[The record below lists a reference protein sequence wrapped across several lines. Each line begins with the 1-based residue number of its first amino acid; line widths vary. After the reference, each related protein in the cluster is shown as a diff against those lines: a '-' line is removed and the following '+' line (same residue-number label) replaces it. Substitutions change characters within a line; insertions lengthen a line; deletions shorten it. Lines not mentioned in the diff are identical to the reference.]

1 MRIDVARLRMVV
13 ARSVTATTDAVTIV
27 GAAIGGV
34 SAAEPSG
41 PITTGASNGGIA
53 SASSDGEI
61 NIGQVITGENTGN
74 SIMTGNI
81 SGPAELHGG
90 EIDYPTNVNV
100 TQGAATLI
108 ATADGGDY
116 GNAAAPEGDGPEVE
130 IDINNEDKN
139 RNDNR
144 SNATGIGEGGE
155 GGEGGN
161 VIIGDEP
168 VE

>member
-1 MRIDVARLRMVV
+1 MRIDVARLRTVV
-13 ARSVTATTDAVTIV
+13 ARSVAASVVAVTIV
-27 GAAIGGV
+27 GAAIGGA

-108 ATADGGDY
+108 STADGGDL
-116 GNAAAPEGDGPEVE
+116 GHAAAPVGDGPQVD
-130 IDINNEDKN
+130 IDIDNEDRN

-155 GGEGGN
+155 GGD